1 MKKSILI
8 SLLVLSL
15 AALLVVGGTMAWF
28 TDDAEVKNE
37 FTAGTV
43 IVGIDEEFESDDNWA
58 PGDVTDK
65 DVNIV
70 YTGSKDA
77 YVRVSITPEWEDNLS
92 IDNVELIFASDFSTY
107 WVQSG
112 DWYYY
117 KGVVVTDQVLDS
129 FLEQVK
135 FVPNGV
141 AGIDDNDYQGKALTI
156 TVHTEA
162 VQASHDAYK
171 DAWGL
176 SALPNGVEL

>member
-8 SLLVLSL
+8 GLLVLSL

-28 TDDAEVKNE
+28 TDDAEVKNN

-43 IVGIDEEFESDDNWA
+43 IVGIEEEFEGDENWA

-65 DVNIV
+65 DVNIK

-77 YVRVSITPEWEDNLS
+77 YVRVSITPVWADQLP
-92 IDNVELIFASDFSTY
+92 IDNVDLIFAADFDNY
-107 WVQSG
+107 WVKSG

-117 KGVVVTDQVLDS
+117 KGIVEKDQVLDH
-129 FLEQVK
+129 FLEQVR

-141 AGIDDNDYQGKALTI
+141 EGRDDNEYQGKALTI
-156 TVHTEA
+156 TVYTEA
-162 VQASHDAYK
+162 VQASNDAYQG
-171 DAWGL
+171 AWGL
-176 SALPNGVEL
+176 GSLPWAPPA